1 MIEIIQEYWRNYL
14 YSDGYRFT
22 GLVIT
27 LWLLVVSIGLGFC
40 LSIPLAVARV
50 SKKSGLFPASC
61 AAVLATSFAARR
73 STCSCCSATPAFTAS
88 KWSATTR

>member
-14 YSDGYRFT
+14 YTDGYRFT
-22 GLVIT
+22 GLAIT

-50 SKKSGLFPASC
+50 STSGAPTPWRISKMEWTLRSVSDSHGSRPSLRAS
-61 AAVLATSFAARR
+61 
-73 STCSCCSATPAFTAS
+73 
-88 KWSATTR
+88 